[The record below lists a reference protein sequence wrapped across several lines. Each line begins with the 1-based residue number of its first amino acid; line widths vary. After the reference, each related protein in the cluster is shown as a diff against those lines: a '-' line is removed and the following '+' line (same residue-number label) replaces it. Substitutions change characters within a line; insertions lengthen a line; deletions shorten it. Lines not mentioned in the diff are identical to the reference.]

1 MVKKTN
7 ITFAFTEDEYEDL
20 VFLIDYFQSRSIST
34 VTRADVIRFLIKQM
48 KETIEKDKLQE
59 VNQLLKEADE
69 E

>member
-1 MVKKTN
+1 MSKKTN

-20 VFLIDYFQSRSIST
+20 VYLIDYFQSRSIST